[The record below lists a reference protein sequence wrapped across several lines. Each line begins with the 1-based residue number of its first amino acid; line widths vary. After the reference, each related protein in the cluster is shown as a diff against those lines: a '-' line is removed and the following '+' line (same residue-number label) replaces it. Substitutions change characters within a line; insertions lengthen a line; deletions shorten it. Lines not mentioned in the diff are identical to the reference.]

1 MTVVA
6 VVLLSLLIMFTKRR
20 LRRGG
25 ARQLDD
31 YEKEDETEKYNYKVT
46 ALNIVKM

>member
-1 MTVVA
+1 M
-6 VVLLSLLIMFTKRR
+6 LSLLIMFTKRR

-31 YEKEDETEKYNYKVT
+31 YEKEDEKEKYNYKVT
-46 ALNIVKM
+46 ALNIGKM